1 MWNAGKVPARLIE
14 VISPAGLEHLFREVA
29 DLVEAGPPA
38 FDQLVALAASYGVEF
53 SDAPWLPDVIAR
65 YQLNP
70 PMP

>member
-1 MWNAGKVPARLIE
+1 MIE

-53 SDAPWLPDVIAR
+53 GDAEWLPDVITR